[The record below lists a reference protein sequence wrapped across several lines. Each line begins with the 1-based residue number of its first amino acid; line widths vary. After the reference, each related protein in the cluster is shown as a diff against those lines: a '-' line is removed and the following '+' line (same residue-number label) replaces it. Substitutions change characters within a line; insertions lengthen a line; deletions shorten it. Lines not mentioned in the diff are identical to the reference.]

1 MSPLCPSAVLKPG
14 MATDLKSASFGDVLG
29 CLETLFQAST
39 PQLREDWAT
48 PRAGGSA
55 HGRAVKGLM
64 GNKI

>member
-1 MSPLCPSAVLKPG
+1 
-14 MATDLKSASFGDVLG
+14 MATDLTSASFGDVLG

-55 HGRAVKGLM
+55 HGGGCKRVDGLID
-64 GNKI
+64 G

>member
-1 MSPLCPSAVLKPG
+1 

-39 PQLREDWAT
+39 PQLREEWAT
-48 PRAGGSA
+48 PRAGGGA
-55 HGRAVKGLM
+55 HGRGVKGLM

>member
-1 MSPLCPSAVLKPG
+1 
-14 MATDLKSASFGDVLG
+14 MATDLTSASFGDVLG

-55 HGRAVKGLM
+55 HGRGVKGLM